1 MAAAGSNLRRVWPDQ
16 GVTRIPYFVYEDAEL
31 YEAEQELVFRG
42 PAWNYLCLEIDI
54 PAAGDYITNQIGDTP
69 VIVVRGADGGV
80 RALVNRCAHKGA
92 MICYAP
98 SGNVAA
104 LTCPYHNWV
113 YDFDGKLQSVAF
125 RHGVGGQ
132 GGMPADFAL
141 TDHSLV
147 PLRVATI
154 RGLVFGS
161 FSPAAAPLEEFLGAR
176 LVAHVERTLN
186 RPYRIL
192 GRCSQTMHCNW
203 KLYAENSR
211 DTYHPSL
218 LHSFATMFKLNRLSA
233 EGGIEMDDAG
243 WHHLVFARRHTDQ
256 ASADYDAAA
265 LRANDVGCALADPR
279 LIEDWVEWDD
289 GITNSIMTLFPCL
302 NLQQSLNTVAIRQ
315 MVPRGPLESELFW
328 TFLGFAD
335 DDEQKTQIR
344 LRQSNLFGPAG
355 FISLED
361 GAIGEFVQKA
371 VRGEREQMAVVEMG
385 GRDVG
390 PSPKTRTTET
400 SVRGFW
406 RTYRRF
412 MSI

>member
-1 MAAAGSNLRRVWPDQ
+1 MMR
-16 GVTRIPYFVYEDAEL
+16 
-31 YEAEQELVFRG
+31 
-42 PAWNYLCLEIDI
+42 
-54 PAAGDYITNQIGDTP
+54 
-69 VIVVRGADGGV
+69 
-80 RALVNRCAHKGA
+80 
-92 MICYAP
+92 
-98 SGNVAA
+98 
-104 LTCPYHNWV
+104 
-113 YDFDGKLQSVAF
+113 
-125 RHGVGGQ
+125 
-132 GGMPADFAL
+132 
-141 TDHSLV
+141 
-147 PLRVATI
+147 
-154 RGLVFGS
+154 
-161 FSPAAAPLEEFLGAR
+161 
-176 LVAHVERTLN
+176 
-186 RPYRIL
+186 
-192 GRCSQTMHCNW
+192 CNW

-233 EGGIEMDDAG
+233 EGGVEMDDAG

-256 ASADYDAAA
+256 VSVDYDAAA
-265 LRANDVGCALADPR
+265 LRADDSGYALADPR

-315 MVPRGPLESELFW
+315 MVPRGPFESELFW

-335 DDEQKTQIR
+335 DDERKTRIR

-371 VRGEREQMAVVEMG
+371 IRGERKQTTLIEMG

-390 PSPKTRTTET
+390 PSPKTRATET

-406 RTYRRF
+406 RTYRRL
-412 MSI
+412 MGL

>member
-1 MAAAGSNLRRVWPDQ
+1 MPAGINSRFAWPDD
-16 GVTRIPYFVYEDAEL
+16 GVTRVPYFVYEDAEL
-31 YEAEQELVFRG
+31 YQLEQERVFRG
-42 PAWNYLCLEIDI
+42 PVWNYLGLEIEI
-54 PAAGDYITNQIGDTP
+54 PSPGDYITNYVGDTP
-69 VIVVRGADGGV
+69 VIVVRDEAGEIN
-80 RALVNRCAHKGA
+80 ALVNRCAHKGS
-92 MICYAP
+92 MVCYQP
-98 SGNVAA
+98 SGNVGA

-113 YDFDGKLQSVAF
+113 YGLDGQLKSVAF
-125 RHGVGGQ
+125 RHGVRGE
-132 GGMPADFAL
+132 GGMPADFDLAAHGL
-141 TDHSLV
+141 I
-147 PLRVATI
+147 PLKVATI
-154 RGLVFGS
+154 RGMIFGS
-161 FSPAAAPLEEFLGAR
+161 FAAEAMPLETFLGAR
-176 LVAHVERTLN
+176 LVAHVERTLD

-233 EGGIEMDDAG
+233 SGGIEMDEAG

-256 ASADYDAAA
+256 ASADYDAAG
-265 LRANDVGCALADPR
+265 LRASDEGYRLADPR
-279 LIEDWVEWDD
+279 LIEDWLEWDD

-315 MVPRGPLESELFW
+315 MVPKGPFESELFW
-328 TFLGFAD
+328 TFLGFAED
-335 DDEQKTQIR
+335 DSEKTRIR

-371 VRGEREQMAVVEMG
+371 IRGEREQTTIIEMG
-385 GRDVG
+385 GRGVG

-412 MSI
+412 VDL

>member
-1 MAAAGSNLRRVWPDQ
+1 MPDGLNSRYAWPEE
-16 GVTRIPYFVYEDAEL
+16 GVTRVPYFVYEDADL
-31 YEAEQELVFRG
+31 YRTEQEQIFRG
-42 PAWNYLCLEIDI
+42 PVWNYVGLEVEI
-54 PAAGDYITNQIGDTP
+54 PAAGDYITNWIGDTP
-69 VIVVRGADGGV
+69 VIAVRDPDGSV
-80 RALVNRCAHKGA
+80 KAVVNRCAHKGS
-92 MICYAP
+92 MICYQPA
-98 SGNVAA
+98 GNVSA

-125 RHGVGGQ
+125 RHGVRGE
-132 GGMPADFAL
+132 GGMPADFDL
-141 TDHSLV
+141 SQHSLV
-147 PLRVATI
+147 PLTVATL
-154 RGLVFGS
+154 RGMIFASLDTAVM
-161 FSPAAAPLEEFLGAR
+161 PLEEFLGAR
-176 LVAHVERTLN
+176 LTAHVERTLN

-233 EGGIEMDDAG
+233 EGGIEMDEAS
-243 WHHLVFARRHTDQ
+243 WHHLVFARRHTDA

-265 LRANDVGCALADPR
+265 IRANDVGYALADPR
-279 LIEDWVEWDD
+279 LIEDWIEWDD

-315 MVPRGPLESELFW
+315 MVPKGPFESELFW
-328 TFLGFAD
+328 TFLGFDD
-335 DDEQKTQIR
+335 DDERKTRMR

-361 GAIGEFVQKA
+361 GAIGEFVQRA
-371 VRGEREQMAVVEMG
+371 IRGEREQNAVVEMG
-385 GRDVG
+385 GREVG

-412 MSI
+412 MNL

>member
-1 MAAAGSNLRRVWPDQ
+1 MPDGSNSRYAWPEGGETRV
-16 GVTRIPYFVYEDAEL
+16 PYFVYEDADL
-31 YEAEQELVFRG
+31 YQAEQERIFRG
-42 PAWNYLCLEIDI
+42 PVWNYVGLEVEI
-54 PAAGDYITNQIGDTP
+54 PNAGDYLTNWIGDTP
-69 VIVVRGADGGV
+69 VVAVRDPDGTIKAV
-80 RALVNRCAHKGA
+80 VNRCAHKGS
-92 MICYAP
+92 MICYEPA
-98 SGNVAA
+98 GNVAT

-113 YDFDGKLQSVAF
+113 YDFDGRLQSVAF
-125 RHGVGGQ
+125 RHGVRGQ
-132 GGMPADFAL
+132 GGMPADF
-141 TDHSLV
+141 DMSRHSLV
-147 PLRVATI
+147 SLTVATI
-154 RGLVFGS
+154 RGMIFAS
-161 FSPAAAPLEEFLGAR
+161 FSPDVMPLEVFLGAR
-176 LVAHVERTLN
+176 LAAHVERTLN

-218 LHSFATMFKLNRLSA
+218 LHSFATMFRLNRLSA
-233 EGGIEMDDAG
+233 EGGIEMDEAG
-243 WHHLVFARRHTDQ
+243 WHHLVFARRHTDA

-265 LRANDVGCALADPR
+265 IRANEVGYALADPR

-315 MVPRGPLESELFW
+315 MVPRGPFESELFW
-328 TFLGFAD
+328 TFIGFAD
-335 DDEQKTQIR
+335 DDDRKMQIR

-371 VRGEREQMAVVEMG
+371 IRGEREQTAVVEMG

-412 MSI
+412 MDL

>member
-1 MAAAGSNLRRVWPDQ
+1 MPGARNSQRAWPDD
-16 GVTRIPYFVYEDAEL
+16 GVTRVPYFVYEDAEL
-31 YEAEQELVFRG
+31 YQEEQERIFRG
-42 PAWNYLCLEIDI
+42 PVWNYLGLEIEI
-54 PAAGDYITNQIGDTP
+54 PEPGDYITNHVGDTP
-69 VIVVRGADGGV
+69 VIVVRAEDGAIKAV
-80 RALVNRCAHKGA
+80 VNRCAHKGS
-92 MICYAP
+92 MICYQP
-98 SGNVAA
+98 SGHVAA
-104 LTCPYHNWV
+104 LTCPYHNWI
-113 YDFDGKLQSVAF
+113 YDFDGKLKSVAF
-125 RHGVGGQ
+125 RHGVRGQ
-132 GGMPADFAL
+132 GGMPADFDLAE
-141 TDHSLV
+141 HSLV
-147 PLRVATI
+147 PLKVATI
-154 RGLVFGS
+154 RGMIFGS
-161 FSPAAAPLEEFLGAR
+161 VAATVMPLDEFLGAR

-192 GRCSQTMHCNW
+192 GRCSQTMRCNW

-233 EGGIEMDDAG
+233 EGGIEMDEAG
-243 WHHLVFARRHTDQ
+243 LHHLVFARRHTDNS
-256 ASADYDAAA
+256 SAEYDSAA
-265 LRANDVGCALADPR
+265 LRANEVGYALADPR

-302 NLQQSLNTVAIRQ
+302 NLQQSLNTVAVRQ
-315 MVPRGPLESELFW
+315 MVPRGPFESELFW
-328 TFLGFAD
+328 TFLGFTE
-335 DDEQKTQIR
+335 DDERKTRIR

-371 VRGEREQMAVVEMG
+371 IRGEREQTTIIEMG
-385 GRDVG
+385 GRKVG

-412 MSI
+412 MNL

>member
-1 MAAAGSNLRRVWPDQ
+1 MPAGLNSQYAWPEE
-16 GVTRIPYFVYEDAEL
+16 GVTRVPYFVYEDAEL
-31 YEAEQELVFRG
+31 YQAEQELIFRG
-42 PAWNYLCLEIDI
+42 PVWNYIGLEVEI
-54 PAAGDYITNQIGDTP
+54 PSVGDYITNQIGDTP
-69 VIVVRGADGGV
+69 VIAVRDPDGSIKAV
-80 RALVNRCAHKGA
+80 VNRCAHKGS
-92 MICYAP
+92 MICYQPA
-98 SGNVAA
+98 GNVSA

-113 YDFDGKLQSVAF
+113 YDFSGKLQSVAF
-125 RHGVGGQ
+125 RHGVRGE
-132 GGMPADFAL
+132 GGMPADFDLAE
-141 TDHSLV
+141 HSLV
-147 PLRVATI
+147 PLRVATL
-154 RGLVFGS
+154 RGMIFGS
-161 FSPAAAPLEEFLGAR
+161 FSQAVIPLEQFLGSR
-176 LVAHVERTLN
+176 LTAHVERTLD

-233 EGGIEMDDAG
+233 EGGIEMDEAG
-243 WHHLVFARRHTDQ
+243 WHHLVFARRHTD
-256 ASADYDAAA
+256 AVSTDYDRAA
-265 LRANDVGCALADPR
+265 LRANDVGYSLADPR

-315 MVPRGPLESELFW
+315 MVPRGPFESELFW
-328 TFLGFAD
+328 TFLGFTE
-335 DDEQKTQIR
+335 DDERKTQIR

-371 VRGEREQMAVVEMG
+371 IRGEREQMAVVEMG
-385 GRDVG
+385 GREVG

-412 MSI
+412 MNL

>member
-1 MAAAGSNLRRVWPDQ
+1 MAAGNNSRHAWPDDS
-16 GVTRIPYFVYEDAEL
+16 VTRVPYFVYEDADL
-31 YEAEQELVFRG
+31 YQAEQELIFRG
-42 PAWNYLCLEIDI
+42 PVWNYLGLEVEI
-54 PAAGDYITNQIGDTP
+54 PAPGDYLTTQVGDTP
-69 VIVVRGADGGV
+69 VIAV
-80 RALVNRCAHKGA
+80 RAGDGSVKAVVNRCAHKGS
-92 MICYAP
+92 MICYRA
-98 SGNVAA
+98 SGNVPA

-113 YDFDGKLQSVAF
+113 YDFDGRLQSVAF
-125 RHGVGGQ
+125 HHGVRGQ
-132 GGMPADFAL
+132 GGMPEDFDL
-141 TDHSLV
+141 RRHSLV
-147 PLRVATI
+147 RLKVATL
-154 RGLVFGS
+154 RGMIFGS
-161 FSPAAAPLEEFLGAR
+161 FVAAAVPLESFLGAR
-176 LVAHVERTLN
+176 LVRHVERTLN

-233 EGGIEMDDAG
+233 EGGIDMDEAG

-256 ASADYDAAA
+256 TSSDYEAAA
-265 LRANDVGCALADPR
+265 LRANEVGYALADPR
-279 LIEDWVEWDD
+279 LIEDWLEWDD

-315 MVPRGPLESELFW
+315 MVPRGPFESELFW
-328 TFLGFAD
+328 TFLGFCD
-335 DDEQKTQIR
+335 DDERQTRIR

-371 VRGEREQMAVVEMG
+371 IRGEREQTAVVEMG
-385 GRDVG
+385 GREVG

-412 MSI
+412 MKL

>member
-1 MAAAGSNLRRVWPDQ
+1 MPQGSNSRYAWPEE

-31 YEAEQELVFRG
+31 YRAEQDQIFRG
-42 PAWNYLCLEIDI
+42 PVWNYIGLEVEI
-54 PAAGDYITNQIGDTP
+54 PAAGDYITNWIGDTP
-69 VIVVRGADGGV
+69 VIAMRDPDGRV
-80 RALVNRCAHKGA
+80 KAVVNRCAHKGS
-92 MICYAP
+92 MICYQP
-98 SGNVAA
+98 TGNVSA

-125 RHGVGGQ
+125 RHGVRGE
-132 GGMPADFAL
+132 GGMPEDFDLAE
-141 TDHSLV
+141 HSLV
-147 PLRVATI
+147 PLKVATI
-154 RGLVFGS
+154 RGMIFAS
-161 FSPAAAPLEEFLGAR
+161 FSHDVMPLDAFLGAR
-176 LVAHVERTLN
+176 LTAHVERTLN

-218 LHSFATMFKLNRLSA
+218 LHSFATMFRLNRLSA
-233 EGGIEMDDAG
+233 EGGIEMDEAG
-243 WHHLVFARRHTDQ
+243 WHHLVFARRHTDA
-256 ASADYDAAA
+256 ASSDYDRAA
-265 LRANDVGCALADPR
+265 LRANEVGYALADPR
-279 LIEDWVEWDD
+279 LIEDWIEWDD

-315 MVPRGPLESELFW
+315 MVPKGPFESELFW
-328 TFLGFAD
+328 TFLGFSD
-335 DDEQKTQIR
+335 DDERKTQIR

-361 GAIGEFVQKA
+361 GAIGEFVQRA
-371 VRGEREQMAVVEMG
+371 VRGERAQNAVVEMG
-385 GRDVG
+385 GREVG

-412 MSI
+412 MKL

>member
-1 MAAAGSNLRRVWPDQ
+1 MTGGTNSRYAWPDE
-16 GVTRIPYFVYEDAEL
+16 GVTRVPYFVYEDADL
-31 YEAEQELVFRG
+31 YHDEQRLIFRG
-42 PAWNYLCLEIDI
+42 PVWNYLGLETEI
-54 PAAGDYITNQIGDTP
+54 PSAGDYVTNHVGDMP
-69 VIVVRGADGGV
+69 VIVLRREDGGIS
-80 RALVNRCAHKGA
+80 ALVNRCAHKGS
-92 MICYAP
+92 MICYQP
-98 SGNVAA
+98 SGHVSE
-104 LTCPYHNWV
+104 LTCPYHNWA
-113 YDFDGKLQSVAF
+113 YDFEGNLRSVAF
-125 RHGVGGQ
+125 RHGVRGQ

-141 TDHSLV
+141 SAHSLV
-147 PLRVATI
+147 RLEVATI
-154 RGLVFGS
+154 CGMIFGS
-161 FSPAAAPLEEFLGAR
+161 LTSAVQPLDEFLGSR
-176 LVAHVERTLN
+176 LVAHIERTLN
-186 RPYRIL
+186 RPYHIL

-233 EGGIEMDDAG
+233 EGGIDMDEPG
-243 WHHLVFARRHTDQ
+243 WHHLVYARRHTDTT
-256 ASADYDAAA
+256 SADYDNAT
-265 LRANDVGCALADPR
+265 LRSNEVGYALADPR

-315 MVPRGPLESELFW
+315 MVPRGPFESELFW
-328 TFLGFAD
+328 TFLSFD
-335 DDEQKTQIR
+335 EDDERKTRMR

-355 FISLED
+355 LISLED
-361 GAIGEFVQKA
+361 GAIGELVQKA
-371 VRGEREQMAVVEMG
+371 IRGEREQTTIIEMG

-412 MSI
+412 MNL

>member
-1 MAAAGSNLRRVWPDQ
+1 MAAGNNSHHAWPDD
-16 GVTRIPYFVYEDAEL
+16 GVTRVPYFVYEDADL
-31 YEAEQELVFRG
+31 YQAEQELIFRG
-42 PAWNYLCLEIDI
+42 PVWNYLGLEVEI
-54 PAAGDYITNQIGDTP
+54 PSPGDYLTTQVGDTP
-69 VIVVRGADGGV
+69 VIAV
-80 RALVNRCAHKGA
+80 RAGDGSVKAVVNRCAHKGS
-92 MICYAP
+92 MICYRP
-98 SGNVAA
+98 SGNIPA

-113 YDFDGKLQSVAF
+113 YDFDGRLQSVAF
-125 RHGVGGQ
+125 HHGVRGQ
-132 GGMPADFAL
+132 GGMPEDFDL
-141 TDHSLV
+141 RRHSLV
-147 PLRVATI
+147 RLKVATL
-154 RGLVFGS
+154 RGMIFGS
-161 FSPAAAPLEEFLGAR
+161 FVADEGPLESFLGAR
-176 LVAHVERTLN
+176 LVRHVERTLN

-233 EGGIEMDDAG
+233 EGGIDMDEAG

-256 ASADYDAAA
+256 ASSDYDAAT
-265 LRANDVGCALADPR
+265 LRANEVGYALADSR
-279 LIEDWVEWDD
+279 LIEDWLEWDD

-315 MVPRGPLESELFW
+315 MVPRGPFESELFW
-328 TFLGFAD
+328 TFLGFCD
-335 DDEQKTQIR
+335 DDERQTRIR

-371 VRGEREQMAVVEMG
+371 IRGEREQTAVVEMG
-385 GRDVG
+385 GREVG

-412 MSI
+412 MKL

>member
-1 MAAAGSNLRRVWPDQ
+1 MRDGVNSKYAWPEE
-16 GVTRIPYFVYEDAEL
+16 GVTRVPYYVYEDAEL
-31 YEAEQELVFRG
+31 YQQEQERVFRG
-42 PAWNYLCLEIDI
+42 PAWNYLGLEIEI
-54 PAAGDYITNQIGDTP
+54 PAVGDYITNWIGDTP
-69 VIVVRGADGGV
+69 IIVVRDEAGAV
-80 RALVNRCAHKGA
+80 KAFVNRCAHKGA
-92 MICYAP
+92 TVCYRR
-98 SGNVAA
+98 SGNGPT

-113 YDFDGKLQSVAF
+113 YGLNGELKSVAF
-125 RHGVGGQ
+125 RHGVRGE
-132 GGMPADFAL
+132 GGMPADFDLAKHGL
-141 TDHSLV
+141 Q
-147 PLRVATI
+147 PIKIGII
-154 RGLVFGS
+154 RGMIFGS
-161 FSPAAAPLEEFLGAR
+161 FAMDMMPLTDFLGSR
-176 LVAHVERTLN
+176 LVAHVERTLD

-233 EGGIEMDDAG
+233 AGGIEMDEAG

-256 ASADYDAAA
+256 VSADYNAAG
-265 LRANDVGCALADPR
+265 LRASDDEYRLADPR
-279 LIEDWVEWDD
+279 LIEDWLEWDD

-315 MVPRGPLESELFW
+315 MVPRGPFESELFW
-328 TFLGFAD
+328 TFLGFEE
-335 DDEQKTQIR
+335 DDERKTQIR

-371 VRGEREQMAVVEMG
+371 IRGEREQTAIIEMG
-385 GRDVG
+385 GREVG

-412 MSI
+412 MDL

>member
-1 MAAAGSNLRRVWPDQ
+1 
-16 GVTRIPYFVYEDAEL
+16 VTRVPYFVYEDAEL
-31 YEAEQELVFRG
+31 YRIEQERIFRG
-42 PAWNYLCLEIDI
+42 PVWNYLGLEIEV
-54 PAAGDYITNQIGDTP
+54 PQAGDYVTNQVGDTP
-69 VIVVRGADGGV
+69 VIIVRDADGGIKAV
-80 RALVNRCAHKGA
+80 VNRCAHKGSL
-92 MICYAP
+92 ICYQP
-98 SGNVAA
+98 SGHAA
-104 LTCPYHNWV
+104 DLTCPYHNWV
-113 YDFDGKLQSVAF
+113 YDFDGNLKSVAF
-125 RHGVGGQ
+125 RHGVRGG
-132 GGMPADFAL
+132 GGMPADFDLAE
-141 TDHSLV
+141 HGLV
-147 PLRVATI
+147 RLRVATVS
-154 RGLVFGS
+154 GMVFGS
-161 FSPAAAPLEEFLGAR
+161 FDPAAAPLGEFLGNR
-176 LVAHVERTLN
+176 LVAHIGRTLN

-192 GRCSQTMHCNW
+192 GRCSQTMRCNW

-233 EGGIEMDDAG
+233 EGGIEMDEAG

-256 ASADYDAAA
+256 ASTDYDSAA
-265 LRANDVGCALADPR
+265 LRANDAGYMLADPR

-315 MVPRGPLESELFW
+315 MVPRGPFESELFW

-335 DDEQKTQIR
+335 DDEHKTAIR

-355 FISLED
+355 LISLED
-361 GAIGEFVQKA
+361 GAIGEFVQNA
-371 VRGEREQMAVVEMG
+371 IRGEREQTAIVEMG
-385 GRDVG
+385 GREVG

-412 MSI
+412 MNL

>member
-1 MAAAGSNLRRVWPDQ
+1 MAAGNNSRHAWPDDS
-16 GVTRIPYFVYEDAEL
+16 VTRVPYFVYEDADL
-31 YEAEQELVFRG
+31 YQAEQELIFRG
-42 PAWNYLCLEIDI
+42 PVWNYLGLEVEI
-54 PAAGDYITNQIGDTP
+54 PAPGDYLTTQVGDTP
-69 VIVVRGADGGV
+69 VIAV
-80 RALVNRCAHKGA
+80 RAGDGSVKAVVNRCAHKGS
-92 MICYAP
+92 MICYRP
-98 SGNVAA
+98 SGNVPA

-113 YDFDGKLQSVAF
+113 YDFDGRLQSVAF
-125 RHGVGGQ
+125 HHGVRGQ
-132 GGMPADFAL
+132 GGMPEDFDL
-141 TDHSLV
+141 RRHSLV
-147 PLRVATI
+147 RLKVATL
-154 RGLVFGS
+154 RGMIFGS
-161 FSPAAAPLEEFLGAR
+161 FVADAVPLESFLGAR
-176 LVAHVERTLN
+176 LVRHVERTLN

-233 EGGIEMDDAG
+233 EGGIDMDEAG

-256 ASADYDAAA
+256 TSSDYEAAA
-265 LRANDVGCALADPR
+265 LRANEVGYALADPR
-279 LIEDWVEWDD
+279 LIEDWLEWDD

-315 MVPRGPLESELFW
+315 MVPRGPFESELFW
-328 TFLGFAD
+328 TFLGFCD
-335 DDEQKTQIR
+335 DDERQTRIR

-371 VRGEREQMAVVEMG
+371 IRGEREQTAVVEMG
-385 GRDVG
+385 GREVG

-412 MSI
+412 MKL

>member
-1 MAAAGSNLRRVWPDQ
+1 MTSGPNSRHAWPDE
-16 GVTRIPYFVYEDAEL
+16 GVTRVPYFVYEDTDL
-31 YEAEQELVFRG
+31 YQDEQRLIFRG
-42 PAWNYLCLEIDI
+42 PVWNYLGLEIEI
-54 PAAGDYITNQIGDTP
+54 PSAGDYITNHVGDTP
-69 VIVVRGADGGV
+69 VIVLRREDGGV
-80 RALVNRCAHKGA
+80 SALVNRCAHKGS
-92 MICYAP
+92 MICFRP
-98 SGNVAA
+98 SGHVSE
-104 LTCPYHNWV
+104 LTCPYHNWA
-113 YDFDGKLQSVAF
+113 YDFDGNLKSVAF
-125 RHGVGGQ
+125 HHGVRGQ

-141 TDHSLV
+141 LAHSLV
-147 PLRVATI
+147 RLEVATI
-154 RGLVFGS
+154 RGMIFGS
-161 FSPAAAPLEEFLGAR
+161 FTSAVQPLDEFLGSR
-176 LVAHVERTLN
+176 LVAHIERTLN
-186 RPYRIL
+186 RPYHIL

-233 EGGIEMDDAG
+233 EGGIDMDEPG
-243 WHHLVFARRHTDQ
+243 WHHLVYARRHTDTT
-256 ASADYDAAA
+256 SADYDNAA
-265 LRANDVGCALADPR
+265 LRANAAGYALADPR
-279 LIEDWVEWDD
+279 LIEDWVEWGD

-315 MVPRGPLESELFW
+315 MVPRGPFESELFW
-328 TFLGFAD
+328 TFLGFD
-335 DDEQKTQIR
+335 EDDERKTHAR

-355 FISLED
+355 LISLED

-371 VRGEREQMAVVEMG
+371 IRGEREQTTIIEMG

-412 MSI
+412 MNL

>member
-1 MAAAGSNLRRVWPDQ
+1 MTGGANSKHAWPDD
-16 GVTRIPYFVYEDAEL
+16 GVTRVPYFVYEDADL
-31 YEAEQELVFRG
+31 YRVEQEQIFRG
-42 PAWNYLCLEIDI
+42 PVWNYLGLEIEI
-54 PAAGDYITNQIGDTP
+54 PSPGDYITNYVGDTP
-69 VIVVRGADGGV
+69 VIVL
-80 RALVNRCAHKGA
+80 RAENGEINAFVNRCSHKGS
-92 MICYAP
+92 MICYQP
-98 SGNVAA
+98 SGHVSNLV
-104 LTCPYHNWV
+104 CPYHNWV
-113 YDFDGKLQSVAF
+113 YDLDGRLKSVAF
-125 RHGVGGQ
+125 RNGVRGQ
-132 GGMPADFAL
+132 GGMPPDFDL
-141 TDHSLV
+141 SEHPLIR
-147 PLRVATI
+147 LRVATI
-154 RGLVFGS
+154 RGMIFGS
-161 FSPAAAPLEEFLGAR
+161 FAQSMMPLEAFLGSR
-176 LVAHVERTLN
+176 LVAHIERTLD

-192 GRCSQTMHCNW
+192 GRCSQMMRCNW

-233 EGGIEMDDAG
+233 EGGVEMDDAG

-256 ASADYDAAA
+256 VSVDYDAAA
-265 LRANDVGCALADPR
+265 LRANDSGYALADPR

-315 MVPRGPLESELFW
+315 MVPRGPFESELFW

-335 DDEQKTQIR
+335 DDERKTRIR

-371 VRGEREQMAVVEMG
+371 IRGEREQTTLIEMG

-390 PSPKTRTTET
+390 PSPKTRATET

-406 RTYRRF
+406 RTYRRL
-412 MSI
+412 MGQ

>member
-1 MAAAGSNLRRVWPDQ
+1 MTGGTNSKHAWPDD
-16 GVTRIPYFVYEDAEL
+16 GVTRVPYFVYEDADL
-31 YEAEQELVFRG
+31 YRVEQEQIFRG
-42 PAWNYLCLEIDI
+42 PVWNYLGLEIEI
-54 PAAGDYITNQIGDTP
+54 PSPGDYITNYVGDTP
-69 VIVVRGADGGV
+69 VIVLRDEDGEIN
-80 RALVNRCAHKGA
+80 AFVNRCSHKGS
-92 MICYAP
+92 MICYQP
-98 SGNVAA
+98 SGHVSNLV
-104 LTCPYHNWV
+104 CPYHNWV
-113 YDFDGKLQSVAF
+113 YDLEERRVSQRRARAGRHAARF
-125 RHGVGGQ
+125 R
-132 GGMPADFAL
+132 
-141 TDHSLV
+141 
-147 PLRVATI
+147 PLRASANSAP
-154 RGLVFGS
+154 GS
-161 FSPAAAPLEEFLGAR
+161 DDPRHDLRSFAQSMMPLEAFLGSR
-176 LVAHVERTLN
+176 LVAHIERTLD

-192 GRCSQTMHCNW
+192 GRCSQMMRCNW

-233 EGGIEMDDAG
+233 EGGVEMDDAG

-256 ASADYDAAA
+256 VSVDYDAAA
-265 LRANDVGCALADPR
+265 LRADDSGYALADPR

-315 MVPRGPLESELFW
+315 MVPRGPFESELFW

-335 DDEQKTQIR
+335 DDERKTRIR

-371 VRGEREQMAVVEMG
+371 IRGEREQTTLIEMG

-390 PSPKTRTTET
+390 PSPKTRATET

-406 RTYRRF
+406 RTYRRL
-412 MSI
+412 MGQ

>member
-1 MAAAGSNLRRVWPDQ
+1 V
-16 GVTRIPYFVYEDAEL
+16 
-31 YEAEQELVFRG
+31 
-42 PAWNYLCLEIDI
+42 
-54 PAAGDYITNQIGDTP
+54 
-69 VIVVRGADGGV
+69 
-80 RALVNRCAHKGA
+80 VNRCANKGS
-92 MICYAP
+92 MICYQP
-98 SGNVAA
+98 SGNVSA

-113 YDFDGKLQSVAF
+113 YDFDGRLKSVAF
-125 RHGVGGQ
+125 RLGVRGQ
-132 GGMPADFAL
+132 GGMPADFEMA
-141 TDHSLV
+141 DHSLV
-147 PLRVATI
+147 RLQVETI
-154 RGLVFGS
+154 RGMIFGS
-161 FSPAAAPLEEFLGAR
+161 LAASVMPLKEFLGVGLA
-176 LVAHVERTLN
+176 AHVERTLN

-233 EGGIEMDDAG
+233 EGGIAMDEAG
-243 WHHLVFARRHTDQ
+243 WHHLVYARRHTDQ
-256 ASADYDAAA
+256 VSGDYDRAA
-265 LRANDVGCALADPR
+265 LRVNEVGYALADPR
-279 LIEDWVEWDD
+279 LIEDWIEWDD
-289 GITNSIMTLFPCL
+289 GITNSIMTLFPCV

-315 MVPRGPLESELFW
+315 MVPRGPVQSELFW
-328 TFLGFAD
+328 TFLGFTE
-335 DDEQKTQIR
+335 DDERKTRIR

-371 VRGEREQMAVVEMG
+371 IRGERQQTAIVEMG
-385 GRDVG
+385 GREVG

-412 MSI
+412 MNL